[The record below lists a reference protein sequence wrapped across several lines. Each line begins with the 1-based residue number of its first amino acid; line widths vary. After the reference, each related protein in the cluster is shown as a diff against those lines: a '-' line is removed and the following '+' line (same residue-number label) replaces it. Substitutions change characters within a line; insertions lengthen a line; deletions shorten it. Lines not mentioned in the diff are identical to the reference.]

1 MAYHNY
7 IYLFLFLPIVMIAYQ
22 LCNKKYR
29 YLVMLLGSIT
39 FYLLM
44 SSKLIVY
51 LLLISLST
59 YVIGLGL
66 SQSKQ
71 KYKRFL
77 LCLGILIP
85 LGILTVFKYYN
96 FIGENLNSV
105 IKGFEL
111 TIPYRKF
118 IQPIGVSFFSLQAI
132 SYLVDVKM
140 GKTKAEQNPLKIL
153 LYLLFFPTII
163 EGPIARY
170 DQVIPQLSAGEAITY
185 SSLTFGLQRILWGLI
200 KKIVIADRL
209 DPFVGSVFKNVD
221 TNGGVVILIAILAY
235 TLQLYSEFSGTM
247 DIVLGS
253 AEIFGVKLPE
263 NFNQPFFSRSASE
276 FWRRWHMT
284 LGGFFKDYIFYPISL
299 SKFNR
304 KLTKSLKAKIGK
316 RYSRLV
322 PTLGALLL
330 VWICNGLWHGAQWQY
345 LAYGMYYFVIIA
357 LGMIL
362 EPIFSGFF
370 HKTKINRESRI
381 LDGFR
386 WVRTM
391 VIVNVGMML
400 FRSHG
405 LSKALSM
412 FIKMIQD
419 FNVNQ
424 IVDGSLLNKGMDIH
438 DFGIILIGFTIMVVV
453 GFLKENHIQIRS
465 RIAQWKSYIRIP
477 FYYAAMLFL
486 VIFGAYGYGYAIVEL
501 IYANF

>member
-71 KYKRFL
+71 KYKRLL

-105 IKGFEL
+105 LKGFEL

-153 LYLLFFPTII
+153 LYLSFFPTII

-170 DQVIPQLSAGEAITY
+170 DQVIPQLNAGEAITY

-200 KKIVIADRL
+200 KK
-209 DPFVGSVFKNVD
+209 S
-221 TNGGVVILIAILAY
+221 
-235 TLQLYSEFSGTM
+235 
-247 DIVLGS
+247 
-253 AEIFGVKLPE
+253 
-263 NFNQPFFSRSASE
+263 
-276 FWRRWHMT
+276 
-284 LGGFFKDYIFYPISL
+284 
-299 SKFNR
+299 
-304 KLTKSLKAKIGK
+304 
-316 RYSRLV
+316 
-322 PTLGALLL
+322 
-330 VWICNGLWHGAQWQY
+330 
-345 LAYGMYYFVIIA
+345 
-357 LGMIL
+357 
-362 EPIFSGFF
+362 
-370 HKTKINRESRI
+370 
-381 LDGFR
+381 
-386 WVRTM
+386 
-391 VIVNVGMML
+391 
-400 FRSHG
+400 
-405 LSKALSM
+405 
-412 FIKMIQD
+412 
-419 FNVNQ
+419 
-424 IVDGSLLNKGMDIH
+424 
-438 DFGIILIGFTIMVVV
+438 
-453 GFLKENHIQIRS
+453 
-465 RIAQWKSYIRIP
+465 
-477 FYYAAMLFL
+477 
-486 VIFGAYGYGYAIVEL
+486 
-501 IYANF
+501 

>member
-1 MAYHNY
+1 
-7 IYLFLFLPIVMIAYQ
+7 
-22 LCNKKYR
+22 
-29 YLVMLLGSIT
+29 MLLGSIT

-51 LLLISLST
+51 LVLISLST

-71 KYKRFL
+71 KHKGLFL
-77 LCLGILIP
+77 SLGILIP

-105 IKGFEL
+105 LKGLEL

-118 IQPIGVSFFSLQAI
+118 IQPIGISFFSLQAI

-140 GKTKAEQNPLKIL
+140 GKIKAEQNPFKIL
-153 LYLLFFPTII
+153 LYLSFFPTII

-170 DQVIPQLSAGEAITY
+170 DQVIPQLSTGEAITY
-185 SSLTFGLQRILWGLI
+185 SSLTFGLQRVLWGLI
-200 KKIVIADRL
+200 KKVVIADRL

-221 TNGGVVILIAILAY
+221 TNGGVVILIAVLAY

-263 NFNQPFFSRSASE
+263 NFNQPFFSKSASE

-304 KLTKSLKAKIGK
+304 KLTKWLKTKIGK
-316 RYSRLV
+316 RYSRLL
-322 PTLGALLL
+322 PTLGALFV
-330 VWICNGLWHGAQWQY
+330 VWVCNGLWHGAQWQY

-357 LGMIL
+357 FGMIL
-362 EPIFSGFF
+362 EPLFLSLFSR
-370 HKTKINRESRI
+370 TKLNRESKF
-381 LDGFR
+381 LNGLR
-386 WVRTM
+386 WIRTM
-391 VIVNVGMML
+391 LIVNFGMML

-405 LSKALSM
+405 ISKAISM
-412 FIKMIQD
+412 LTKMIQD

-424 IVDGSLLNKGMDIH
+424 IMDGSLLNKGMDIH
-438 DFGIILIGFTIMVVV
+438 DFGIILFGLAIMIIV
-453 GFLKENHIQIRS
+453 GFLKENGIQIRIQ
-465 RIAQWKSYIRIP
+465 IAQWKSYVRIP
-477 FYYAAMLFL
+477 FYYGAMLFL

>member
-22 LCNKKYR
+22 ICSQKYR

-44 SSKLIVY
+44 SSTLITY
-51 LLLISLST
+51 LLIISLST
-59 YVIGLGL
+59 YAIGLGL
-66 SQSKQ
+66 AQSKH
-71 KYKRFL
+71 KKL
-77 LCLGILIP
+77 LLFLGILIP
-85 LGILTVFKYYN
+85 LTILTVFKYYN

-105 IKGFEL
+105 LKGFEV

-118 IQPIGVSFFSLQAI
+118 IQPIGISFFSLQAM

-140 GKTKAEQNPLKIL
+140 GNIQAERNPLKIIL
-153 LYLLFFPTII
+153 FLSFFPTII

-170 DQVIPQLSAGEAITY
+170 NQVIPQLNTGESITY
-185 SSLTFGLQRILWGLI
+185 ASLTFGLQRMLWGLI

-247 DIVLGS
+247 DIVLGT
-253 AEIFGVKLPE
+253 AEIFGIKLPE
-263 NFNQPFFSRSASE
+263 NFNQPFFSKSASE

-304 KLTKSLKAKIGK
+304 KLTKWLKTKIGK

-322 PTLGALLL
+322 PTLGALLV

-357 LGMIL
+357 VGMLL
-362 EPIFSGFF
+362 EPLFSLFF
-370 HKTKINRESRI
+370 KKTKINRESKG
-381 LDGFR
+381 LNAMR
-386 WVRTM
+386 WIRTM
-391 VIVNVGMML
+391 AIVNVGMML

-405 LSKALSM
+405 ISKAIFM
-412 FIKMIQD
+412 FTRMLGD
-419 FNVNQ
+419 FNMTQ
-424 IVDGSLLNKGMDIH
+424 ITDGSLLNKGMDIH
-438 DFGIILIGFTIMVVV
+438 DFGVVIVGFVIMVVV
-453 GFLKENHIQIRS
+453 GFLKEKGVHIRN
-465 RIAQWKSYIRIP
+465 RISQWKWYVRTP